1 MAHLRRRKALQGP
14 SQRQTSGGIQTF
26 RIAVQPVTL
35 FAARLPGSLLAS
47 RQSVVLLQAIISLIS
62 RSAGRIFSA
71 MFGWAVSA
79 LFGRTTPRERKV
91 LSVVVGAAAV
101 WPILL
106 LGVIAP
112 KVATLLVAFVPVA
125 RSAPSGPLRIVWIAL
140 ALLFPILVGIVFVR
154 RAPPHTRAD
163 SGPFKFLRG
172 FQITLGLAGAFL
184 FVLVAAPIQKLI
196 STARGLMDEYIPLI
210 VEPQDYQETARRIE
224 SVLVEHGFPLRRWN
238 PSWVMKAP
246 GAIMGAVGGSAF
258 RHFMPQQIDLYLAKD
273 LEVVL
278 SPSGVTLRG
287 KESTTSRAHGLIAEA
302 ITGTSALQSMDA
314 RAQVVEREIK
324 DVWKVYAARP
334 EDHLESAILRERVAE
349 ISREIA
355 NLTVPYEEWQIVYRQ
370 ALQLSRALHG
380 QEQLLEKHVFKEVPV
395 KTTNETRTAIGTVPS
410 HPESLQDVPLRD
422 LLSGITDRVKL
433 LATKEVALAKAEIR
447 SDVKSEIAMAK
458 SLGIAAVCGLLGLNM
473 LLVAAAFALATMVPG
488 WAAALIV
495 AAPFIVVGIAMGAI
509 GWTRRVTKPLEATR
523 ASLKEDL
530 EWTRNRLA

>member
-1 MAHLRRRKALQGP
+1 M
-14 SQRQTSGGIQTF
+14 
-26 RIAVQPVTL
+26 
-35 FAARLPGSLLAS
+35 
-47 RQSVVLLQAIISLIS
+47 VLLQAIISLLS
-62 RSAGRIFSA
+62 RSAGKIFGA

-79 LFGRTTPRERKV
+79 LFGRTTPRERTV
-91 LSVVVGAAAV
+91 LSVVVAAAAA

-106 LGVIAP
+106 LGVVAP

-140 ALLFPILVGIVFVR
+140 ALLLPIVIGIVFAR

-184 FVLVAAPIQKLI
+184 FVLVAAPIRKLI

-210 VEPQDYQETARRIE
+210 VEPQAYQETARRIE
-224 SVLVEHGFPLRRWN
+224 SVLVEHGFSLRRRN

-246 GAIMGAVGGSAF
+246 WAIMVSLGGDSF
-258 RHFMPQQIDLYLAKD
+258 RHFAPQQIELYLAKD

-278 SPSGVTLRG
+278 SASGVTLRG

-302 ITGTSALQSMDA
+302 MTGTGALQSMDP
-314 RAQVVEREIK
+314 RAQVVEREIE

-334 EDHLESAILRERVAE
+334 DDHLESAILLQRVVE

-380 QEQLLEKHVFKEVPV
+380 RGQLLEKHVLKEAPV
-395 KTTNETRTAIGTVPS
+395 KTTNEARPAIGTVPA
-410 HPESLQDVPLRD
+410 HPESLRNVPLGD
-422 LLSGITDRVKL
+422 LLSETTRLMTL
-433 LATKEVALAKAEIR
+433 LATREAALARAEIR
-447 SDVKSEIAMAK
+447 SDVKSGIAMATG
-458 SLGIAAVCGLLGLNM
+458 LGISAVCAFLGFIM
-473 LLVAAAFALATMVPG
+473 LLVAAVLALAAIVPG

-495 AAPFIVVGIAMGAI
+495 GALFIVLGGVIGAI
-509 GWTRRVTKPLEATR
+509 GWARRVRKPLEASR

-530 EWTRNRLA
+530 EWIRNRFA

>member
-1 MAHLRRRKALQGP
+1 M
-14 SQRQTSGGIQTF
+14 
-26 RIAVQPVTL
+26 
-35 FAARLPGSLLAS
+35 
-47 RQSVVLLQAIISLIS
+47 VLLQAIISLLS
-62 RSAGRIFSA
+62 RSAGKIFGA

-79 LFGRTTPRERKV
+79 LFGRTTPRERTV
-91 LSVVVGAAAV
+91 LSVVVAAAAA

-106 LGVIAP
+106 LGVAAP

-140 ALLFPILVGIVFVR
+140 ALLLPVLIGIVFAR

-184 FVLVAAPIQKLI
+184 FVLVAAPIQKLV
-196 STARGLMDEYIPLI
+196 SMARGLMDEYIPLI
-210 VEPQDYQETARRIE
+210 VEPQAYQESARRIE
-224 SVLVEHGFPLRRWN
+224 SVLVDHGFALKRRN

-246 GAIMGAVGGSAF
+246 GAILVALGGDAF
-258 RHFMPQQIDLYLAKD
+258 RHFVPQQIDLYVAKD

-302 ITGTSALQSMDA
+302 MTGTSALQSTDP

-334 EDHLESAILRERVAE
+334 EDHLESAVLLERVVE

-355 NLTVPYEEWQIVYRQ
+355 TLTVPYEEWQIVYRQ
-370 ALQLSRALHG
+370 ALQLSRALRG
-380 QEQLLEKHVFKEVPV
+380 QGQLLEKHIAKEVPV
-395 KTTNETRTAIGTVPS
+395 TTTNETRPAFEAEPAS
-410 HPESLQDVPLRD
+410 PESLRNASLGD
-422 LLSGITDRVKL
+422 LLSGVTDRVKL
-433 LATKEVALAKAEIR
+433 LVVGEVALAKAEIR

-458 SLGIAAVCGLLGLNM
+458 GLGIAVVSALLGVNM
-473 LLVAAAFALATMVPG
+473 LLVAAAFALATIVPG

-495 AAPFIVVGIAMGAI
+495 GGPFIVFGIVMGTI
-509 GWTRRVTKPLEATR
+509 GWARRVKKPLEASR

-530 EWTRNRLA
+530 EWMKNRLA